1 MNRRERLRR
10 CYNQEELDRPA
21 VYSRMWISD
30 SDRSYDGLRAY
41 VAERMELKR
50 WFFANRYKQGDKPLE
65 AVEPVSQDWRR
76 RVFTLRT
83 PLGELRSGYMES
95 LHGQPGHCE
104 EHYLK
109 DRQDAERLLSLPLP
123 GYAGPVAEDLAKADA
138 EVGQAGIVE
147 VLLGNNPAG
156 ATAGLF
162 GSETFAITTLTDR
175 DIIHALCQRRMEE
188 LLAQVRWLQEQGVGP
203 YFDMEGEEYLVPPL
217 HSPRDFHEFCVR
229 YDKPVI
235 DLIHEGGGRVHVH
248 CHGRVGQ
255 VFQGFLDM
263 GADVV
268 HPFEPPPMGDITAR
282 QAKSLARGRLCL
294 EGNIQIADFYE
305 RTGDEI
311 RRQTAALIADCFDDR
326 RGLIVCPS
334 ASPYIPGAGEVCLET
349 YRAMVETVHQW
360 RE

>member
-1 MNRRERLRR
+1 VNRRERLRR
-10 CYNQEELDRPA
+10 CYKLEELDRPA

-41 VAERMELKR
+41 VAERMDLKQ
-50 WFFANRYKQGDKPLE
+50 WFFAGRYRRGNEPQE
-65 AVEPVSQDWRR
+65 AVEPISEEWRR

-83 PLGELRSGYMES
+83 PLGDLRSSYVES
-95 LHGQPGHCE
+95 LRGQPGYGE

-109 DRQDAERLLSLPLP
+109 DRQDAERLLSLPP
-123 GYAGPVAEDLAKADA
+123 ATYAGPAGEDFAKADA
-138 EVGQAGIVE
+138 AMGEAGIVE

-156 ATAGLF
+156 ATARLF
-162 GSETFAITTLTDR
+162 GSETFAIMTLTDR
-175 DIIHALCQRRMEE
+175 DVIHALCQRRMEE
-188 LLAQVRWLQEQGVGP
+188 LLRHVRWLLEQGVGP
-203 YFDMEGEEYLVPPL
+203 YFDLEGQEYLVPPL
-217 HSPRDFHEFCVR
+217 HGPRDFHEFCVR

-235 DLIHEGGGRVHVH
+235 DLIHEGGGFVHVH

-255 VFQGFLDM
+255 VFRGFLDM

-305 RTGDEI
+305 RTPDDI

-326 RGLIVCPS
+326 RGLIVCPT
-334 ASPYIPGAGEVCLET
+334 ASPYIPGQGEVCLET
-349 YRAMVETVHQW
+349 YRAMVETVQEW